1 MKKVLS
7 VLVILAFFLVLN
19 TTDLNIRAFNYNET
33 EYDMFITSDLQ
44 NLVHEIKSLENTRQ
58 IGKYYKV
65 GMMGHRRVVELGEL
79 IELRYERLTQGTEYQ
94 IGIIG
99 GMKVEEIDVYES
111 SKTVTTSFSI
121 ASGFT
126 QIMSAALSFGDV
138 ASVGTS
144 STKTT
149 AVDFEYETVYAEREL
164 SSKKVEIEYD
174 FTKVCP
180 NQTTVAVGE
189 VVLIARF
196 NVLNSY
202 TEEQNL
208 FGKWKMLSSTK
219 LGNYDIDYHF
229 NTVTSFIYQKGTGT
243 KDIGYFPFGKIE
255 LQ

>member
-1 MKKVLS
+1 MK
-7 VLVILAFFLVLN
+7 N
-19 TTDLNIRAFNYNET
+19 FNSNR
-33 EYDMFITSDLQ
+33 I
-44 NLVHEIKSLENTRQ
+44 HEIKSLENTRQ

-149 AVDFEYETVYAEREL
+149 AVDFEYETVYAER
-164 SSKKVEIEYD
+164 
-174 FTKVCP
+174 
-180 NQTTVAVGE
+180 
-189 VVLIARF
+189 
-196 NVLNSY
+196 
-202 TEEQNL
+202 
-208 FGKWKMLSSTK
+208 
-219 LGNYDIDYHF
+219 
-229 NTVTSFIYQKGTGT
+229 
-243 KDIGYFPFGKIE
+243 
-255 LQ
+255 